1 MTLQEVV
8 EKKLF
13 ALADT
18 KYLKILLA
26 GMLVSYFYNLAVFN
40 YSLTGNNELRLYDF
54 LGLAVLYYYFNNRP
68 LIDYFI
74 KKRSYLYYL
83 AVFIRWCMITMILT
97 FIISFLNGKNIW
109 ILRTILFMYHFVVFF
124 LSGIFF
130 MILMKR
136 KKNLKLFIYLHLIMT
151 LVAGMVVILQ
161 NIGIVPYL
169 WSELD
174 RQAYGNFYSGILGP
188 NKIVLGMVMMLSLI
202 TFVGVYL
209 EKNIKINKILL
220 MSGILIALF
229 CIGISGSR
237 TSYTGVAIFAL
248 YFFVMRTGKFIYMSM
263 VIGLGVIALSIYNS
277 EILTMVTDVFE
288 GRVVNKISD
297 PSMLQQGN
305 VDVDQLYED
314 LGSGRKNLSLRY
326 VDYLLANPYVIPL
339 GSGFNNFILVGNSAH
354 NIYLTLI
361 NEVGLLGLFF
371 YVRWLVNYFRM
382 KLPRHASL
390 SLSLKGMVLAMMVT
404 LLFGEHLYVYR
415 PIFAILGL
423 FLFATA
429 IFISPRYYKLK

>member
-202 TFVGVYL
+202 TFVGIYL